1 MNPEVQSESEVKVAE
16 VPEAPKEVA
25 SETPPATPAASETP
39 KEKEARVHNL
49 YSDLLACL
57 KRRLNVFMVGPAGS
71 GKTRAVEMA
80 SATLGKDFF
89 CQSVSGQT
97 TLAHLF
103 GYMNASGVYVATGF
117 RHAFEKGGVFL
128 LDEGDAG
135 NANVITA
142 INSALS
148 NGYCSFPDG
157 MIAKHPE
164 FVFVAAGNTYGTGAN
179 RQYVGRN
186 ALDAATLDRFVFI
199 EWPYDEVL
207 EASLVPQS
215 YIDWVDLV
223 QCYRK
228 AAELN
233 QIKMIISPRATLQG
247 YELLDEGFDLDKT
260 EKMAIWKGVDPTVIE
275 KVKKAAENPSRT
287 GKKPGNPSSLPSP
300 RAKRKRPRK
309 SLTENQNPPSRP
321 RAKTSGWKKPV
332 KGSWRCSGSSL
343 KGIRPNKKV
352 ARFLETRPLEDKM
365 FLVKRNR
372 VAQKFL
378 GLQVLRHSQIHL
390 KGSNVESTRN

>member
-1 MNPEVQSESEVKVAE
+1 MNPEVQTEATAQVTVETPAPE
-16 VPEAPKEVA
+16 VPQQETSQEEQSPK
-25 SETPPATPAASETP
+25 
-39 KEKEARVHNL
+39 KEMKVHHL
-49 YSDLLACL
+49 YSDLLSCL

-80 SATLGKDFF
+80 SASLGKDFF

-117 RHAFEKGGVFL
+117 RQAFEKGGVFL

-142 INSALS
+142 INAALS

-157 MIAKHPE
+157 MIPKHPE

-207 EASLVPQS
+207 ETSMVPQS
-215 YIDWVDLV
+215 YIEWVDLV

-247 YELLDEGFDLDKT
+247 YELLDEGFDLEKT
-260 EKMAIWKGVDPTVIE
+260 ERMAIWKGIDPKTIE
-275 KVKKAAENPSRT
+275 KVKKAAQEDIKKRKDARKPKPPPQPKQESSKQEPSQPEESQPQEPSSSDEAGMEAARRRVFEMLKRIEAQ
-287 GKKPGNPSSLPSP
+287 GKKPEPQ
-300 RAKRKRPRK
+300 RK
-309 SLTENQNPPSRP
+309 SEGTKGTQSDSKASPSD
-321 RAKTSGWKKPV
+321 S
-332 KGSWRCSGSSL
+332 KGSPSDSKAL
-343 KGIRPNKKV
+343 PN
-352 ARFLETRPLEDKM
+352 PLEG
-365 FLVKRNR
+365 VQR
-372 VAQKFL
+372 
-378 GLQVLRHSQIHL
+378 
-390 KGSNVESTRN
+390 